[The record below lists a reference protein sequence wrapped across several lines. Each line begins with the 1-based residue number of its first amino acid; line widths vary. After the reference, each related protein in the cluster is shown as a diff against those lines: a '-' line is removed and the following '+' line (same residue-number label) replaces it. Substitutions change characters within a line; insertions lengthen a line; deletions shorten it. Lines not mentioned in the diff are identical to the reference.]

1 MSLNDSSWSQASL
14 PIQAAGRAQH
24 HEFCHLAT
32 SAFLASAAGS
42 SSIAQQILP
51 SSVAISSCPFKEE
64 ALSLWSQSHDS
75 ELPTGA
81 NASKQRE
88 WDTPIVDSAL
98 SPLLSSA
105 DEPVQGRLLAA
116 QRKESGAWI
125 SAPPMSSLGLR
136 MHGQ

>member
-14 PIQAAGRAQH
+14 PIQAAGRARH

-42 SSIAQQILP
+42 SSTAQQILP

-64 ALSLWSQSHDS
+64 ALSLWSQ
-75 ELPTGA
+75 
-81 NASKQRE
+81 
-88 WDTPIVDSAL
+88 
-98 SPLLSSA
+98 
-105 DEPVQGRLLAA
+105 
-116 QRKESGAWI
+116 RKESGAWI